1 MTLFPEDV
9 YGLDFRTSNAG
20 SKIRVVTIRELMQMV
35 RSFPMLAIPRWEE
48 KERVLKL
55 KIVVKALKNKARA
68 VLVLSIFPSVGG
80 SFLKR

>member
-1 MTLFPEDV
+1 MES
-9 YGLDFRTSNAG
+9 RAG
-20 SKIRVVTIRELMQMV
+20 SLRRVAIIRDPMQMV

-55 KIVVKALKNKARA
+55 KMVVKALKNRALA
-68 VLVLSIFPSVGG
+68 VLVFRIFPSGGG